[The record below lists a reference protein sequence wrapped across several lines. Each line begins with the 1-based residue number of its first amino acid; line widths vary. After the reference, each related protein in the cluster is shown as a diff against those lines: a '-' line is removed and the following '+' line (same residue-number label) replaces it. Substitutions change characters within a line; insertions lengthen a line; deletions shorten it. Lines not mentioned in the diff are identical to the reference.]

1 MNILLINHYAGSTEM
16 GMEFRPYYMAQEWIK
31 LGHKVDIIA
40 GDYSH
45 LRKVNPTVR
54 DDFETEQIDGIT
66 YHWIKTG
73 TYEGNGVKRAI
84 TMFRFVGKLWMHA
97 SEIVKK
103 IKPDVVI
110 ASSTYPIDTF
120 AAQRIARKAKAKLI
134 HEVHDMWPA
143 TLIELGGM
151 SKYNPFVI
159 VMQMGENSAYRNS
172 DAVVSLL
179 PNAKEYMMKHGMAG
193 EKFFCIPNG
202 IVLDDWENPSDLPEM
217 HKKVFEKYRN
227 EKKIIIGY
235 FGGHALSNALDT
247 LVDTAREMNN
257 SKDILF
263 VLVGDGVEKQRL
275 QKKAEGLKNILFL
288 PPVAKKSIPTLL
300 KEFDCVYIGAKNSS
314 LYRFGTS
321 MNKVYDAMMGKKPIL
336 YAVND
341 PENYVKKYHCGV
353 SVEPENKDA
362 LKDGIEQMIH
372 FTTEKRKKMG
382 NNGYE
387 AVMNNFEYRVLA
399 NKFLKLME

>member
-16 GMEFRPYYMAQEWIK
+16 GMEFRPYYMAHEWTK

-45 LRKVNPTVR
+45 LRKVNPTVKH
-54 DDFETEQIDGIT
+54 DFQTENIENIK

-73 TYEGNGVKRAI
+73 TYEGNGVRRAI
-84 TMFRFVGKLWMHA
+84 TMFRFVGKLWWNA
-97 SEIVKK
+97 SKIVKE
-103 IKPDVVI
+103 IEPDVVI

-120 AAQRIARKAKAKLI
+120 AAQRIAKKAKAKLI

-159 VMQMGENSAYRNS
+159 VMQIGENSAYKNS

-179 PNAKEYMMKHGMAG
+179 PNTREYMIKHGMAK

-202 IVLDDWENPSDLPEM
+202 IVLDDWKNPSDLPET
-217 HKKVFEKYRN
+217 HKKTFEKYKD
-227 EKKIIIGY
+227 KKIFIVGY
-235 FGGHALSNALDT
+235 FGGHALSNALDM
-247 LVDTAREMNN
+247 LLDTA
-257 SKDILF
+257 SKMSDNKNILF
-263 VLVGDGVEKQRL
+263 VLVGDGVEKKRL
-275 QKKAEGLKNILFL
+275 QKKAEGLENIIFL
-288 PPVAKKSIPTLL
+288 PPVAKKSIPALL
-300 KEFDCVYIGAKNSS
+300 REFNCVYIGARNSS

-341 PENYVKKYHCGV
+341 PENYVKKYHCGI
-353 SVEPENKDA
+353 SVEPENIDA
-362 LKDGIEQMIH
+362 LKNGIEQMMH
-372 FTTEKRKKMG
+372 FTTDQRKEMG

-387 AVMNNFEYRVLA
+387 AVINNFDYRVLA
-399 NKFLKLME
+399 KKFLRVME